1 MRAYR
6 FGMDTVREGLR
17 QDDLEKDNYDRLIC
31 IACDRPVKRRSN
43 PDDIGSVR
51 YCIECGVEWLEMR

>member
-1 MRAYR
+1 
-6 FGMDTVREGLR
+6 MDTVREGLR

-31 IACDRPVKRRSN
+31 SGCDRPLKRRSN
-43 PDDIGSVR
+43 PDDLGSVR